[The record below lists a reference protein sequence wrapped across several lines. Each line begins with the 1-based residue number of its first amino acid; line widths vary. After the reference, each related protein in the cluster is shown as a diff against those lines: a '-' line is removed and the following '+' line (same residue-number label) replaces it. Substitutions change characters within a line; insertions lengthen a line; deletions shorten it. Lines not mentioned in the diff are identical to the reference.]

1 MRLDE
6 FMDGLDGGEQALKR
20 QLAQEKSYAITDH
33 LDEVQRR
40 FDEVAQGDSLFGS
53 TSPTIFVGRSQYP
66 DVSAGVLAPVGNEEH
81 AEQYETG
88 SHWYREGF
96 GIEDVFEARTNLLN
110 STQRANVHVA
120 DEWTGFTG
128 VQREVAIAD
137 RPVDVEVGL
146 DGPLDVDLD
155 VGFDDIATPTGP
167 RAQAE
172 HAELTEN
179 PHVPRAVEKTLE
191 DDDWKAE
198 GAMTYLYNRGF
209 DVYDVKTIL
218 SAGALGQTA
227 ERKMV
232 PTRWSITAV
241 DDTIGGFLR
250 GGIRNASSVDG
261 VEVWYNEFLGNRF
274 WVLLAPGDWEFEL
287 VEMKA
292 PGSIWNPHEDRGYR
306 VASDRE
312 GYEGRTTYVDETS
325 GAYYASR
332 LGVLEH
338 LRERDRQAKVLVL
351 RHVTEDY
358 WGPAGVWQV
367 RETVRNAFTDGRPG
381 VAETF
386 HDAVREVTT
395 RLPVS
400 MDTLRRKSEMVAGL
414 QSTLA
419 DFDTDPTGTVG
430 DGHPAPDR
438 SGGGGGSGPATLS
451 DFE

>member
-1 MRLDE
+1 MQLDE
-6 FMDGLDGGEQALKR
+6 FIETLDDGERERRRK
-20 QLAQEKSYAITDH
+20 LAEEKSYAITEH
-33 LDEVQRR
+33 LEDVEQSMDETL
-40 FDEVAQGDSLFGS
+40 QGDALFGS
-53 TSPTIFVGRSQYP
+53 TAPSVFVGRSSYP
-66 DVSAGVLAPVGNEEH
+66 DVSAGVLAPVSEPDR
-81 AEQYETG
+81 AAAFETG
-88 SHWYREGF
+88 PHWYERGYT
-96 GIEDVFEARTNLLN
+96 IDDVFQSRTNLLN
-110 STQRANVHVA
+110 SSRRTNVHVA
-120 DEWTGFTG
+120 DEWDGFTG

-155 VGFDDIATPTGP
+155 VGVDDIATPTGP

-209 DVYDVKTIL
+209 DVYDVNTIL

-287 VEMKA
+287 VELKA
-292 PGSIWNPHEDRGYR
+292 PGSIWNPDPDGRLYM
-306 VASDRE
+306 AADRE
-312 GYEGRTTYVDETS
+312 GFEGRTEYVDETA

-332 LGVLEH
+332 LGVLEE
-338 LRERDRQAKVLVL
+338 LADRGRQAKVFVV
-351 RHVTEDY
+351 RHATNEY
-358 WGPAGVWQV
+358 WAPVGVWQI
-367 RETVRNAFTDGRPG
+367 RESVRNAFDSEPA

-386 HDAVREVTT
+386 HDAVRQLVPQ
-395 RLPVS
+395 LPVS
-400 MDTLRRKSEMVAGL
+400 MADLRRKSTMAAGL
-414 QSTLA
+414 QA
-419 DFDTDPTGTVG
+419 DLSSFGAG
-430 DGHPAPDR
+430 GLDR
-438 SGGGGGSGPATLS
+438 S
-451 DFE
+451 